1 MLDTTEEENPSQQT
15 ASSGPK
21 TRQRAATKPKEEWAV
36 WSEEELSTY
45 LQFLFQHRSE
55 MGDGSNFKKKT
66 FSAAAEH
73 MEQSGRAS
81 GGEKDWEACRSKWQ
95 KVCGNI
101 ILFQSFLLMFPKVK
115 KIYEVIGDI
124 KAHTGWTWSNETGAS
139 ITVMNSDSWV
149 NFLKKHPLA
158 KPFRNAGWPYLD
170 TMEEIMPYKAKGS
183 LVFRPSQAIKAT
195 GDSPEAEEGGEMQ
208 FSGRE
213 GSLEWDI
220 EKNSFEFSQSQAL
233 SDEGNGSQV

>member
-1 MLDTTEEENPSQQT
+1 MANTTEEESASQQT
-15 ASSGPK
+15 ALNGPK
-21 TRQRAATKPKEEWAV
+21 TCPRAATKPKEEWAV
-36 WSEEELSTY
+36 WSEEEVGTY
-45 LQFLFQHRSE
+45 LRFLFNHCSE

-95 KVCGNI
+95 KVCV
-101 ILFQSFLLMFPKVK
+101 FQCSLLIMLQVK
-115 KIYEVIGDI
+115 KTYEVIGDI

-139 ITVMNSDSWV
+139 ITVLNSDSWA

-158 KPFRNAGWPYLD
+158 KPFRNAGWPHLD
-170 TMEEIMPYKAKGS
+170 TMEEIMPYRAKGS
-183 LVFRPSQAIKAT
+183 LVFWPSKVIQPMSII
-195 GDSPEAEEGGEMQ
+195 PEVGEGAETQ
-208 FSGRE
+208 VSGRE

-220 EKNSFEFSQSQAL
+220 EKNSFEFSQSQAQ
-233 SDEGNGSQV
+233 SDEDSGSQVQSC